1 MRTNFKPNAYIYPLP
16 VLVIGTYDK
25 NNTPNAMTAAWGCVC
40 DTNKISIV
48 IDKSHKT
55 MDNILLN
62 KQFSVSITDMDNM
75 IQADYAGLVSGNND
89 SDKVLKTKWTITK
102 SENINAPIFDEFP
115 LVLECVLEQVID
127 DLEMVI
133 AKVVNVSVKEEILTN
148 GKIDLN
154 KFKLI
159 CYDTGSHGYYN
170 LGYRVGNAFIEGKKL
185 KNE

>member
-62 KQFSVSITDMDNM
+62 KHFTVSITDMNNM
-75 IQADYAGLVSGNND
+75 VFADYVGIVSGNKNAN
-89 SDKVLKTKWTITK
+89 KIENTNWTIKK
-102 SENINAPIFDEFP
+102 SEIINAPIFDEFP
-115 LVLECVLEQVID
+115 LVLECELEQIID

-133 AKVVNVSVKEEILTN
+133 AKVVNVSVKEDILTN

-154 KFKLI
+154 KFKPI

-170 LGYRVGNAFIEGKKL
+170 LGYRVGNAFIEGKKV